1 MMHKL
6 LTKIMGIFGYKLIN
20 KDVFK
25 NSRLISSKSYFKID
39 QLLEILFKEKRIS
52 YLIQV
57 GANDGKRFDILNQY
71 IKKYNTKSLLVE
83 PIKENFYELKKNYKN
98 CNFVL
103 IENMAISVNNE
114 ISSLYKVNSK
124 FFNKYSDHIPGITSF
139 DKNHL
144 IKHGVKNK
152 HILTEQVSSISI
164 SELIKKHNLNYF
176 DLLFIDAEGYDGK
189 IAIDLLKSTLF
200 RPIIILEFIHI
211 KHNVFKDLINILEK
225 EK

>member
-83 PIKENFYELKKNYKN
+83 PIKENFYELRN
-98 CNFVL
+98 
-103 IENMAISVNNE
+103 
-114 ISSLYKVNSK
+114 
-124 FFNKYSDHIPGITSF
+124 
-139 DKNHL
+139 
-144 IKHGVKNK
+144 
-152 HILTEQVSSISI
+152 
-164 SELIKKHNLNYF
+164 
-176 DLLFIDAEGYDGK
+176 
-189 IAIDLLKSTLF
+189 
-200 RPIIILEFIHI
+200 
-211 KHNVFKDLINILEK
+211 
-225 EK
+225 